1 MVQDNQD
8 IEGQPIPN
16 ESDFF
21 NQDQSI
27 KSGSYTQLS
36 IT

>member
-8 IEGQPIPN
+8 QDTQGQAAPN

-27 KSGSYTQLS
+27 KSGTLN
-36 IT
+36 I